1 MPVLEGKSEAARTF
15 FKQLDAE
22 RRAEF
27 DASERRIGIT
37 KELWYLAKLPAGDH
51 VIGYM
56 EAQDFNRAFQSFVA
70 SRDSFDMWFKQQMLV
85 VTGLDLNNPPANMT
99 PPELL
104 SCYEA
109 APAHV

>member
-1 MPVLEGKSEAARTF
+1 VADKKGVHMDHICLAMPVLPGQSDAAQTF
-15 FKQLDAE
+15 FKQLDTN

-56 EAQDFNRAFQSFVA
+56 EAQDLNRASRASSPHETRSTCGSSIRCWQSP
-70 SRDSFDMWFKQQMLV
+70 D
-85 VTGLDLNNPPANMT
+85 
-99 PPELL
+99 
-104 SCYEA
+104 
-109 APAHV
+109 